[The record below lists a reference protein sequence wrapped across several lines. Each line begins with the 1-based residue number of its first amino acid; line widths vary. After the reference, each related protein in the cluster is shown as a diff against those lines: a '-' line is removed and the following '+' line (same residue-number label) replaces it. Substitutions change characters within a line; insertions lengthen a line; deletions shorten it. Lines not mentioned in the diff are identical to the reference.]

1 MPAVESPHGVY
12 RIQIEGMNMSHRGR
26 ALSIP
31 EKEMV
36 VNVKHYFDK
45 EKEFVLKN
53 QEIDVNNSALRTAL
67 ATNLSQVTVW
77 RIMAEYNSNHTFSSP
92 AKKGS
97 RPYAVNE
104 NVKTICQDIIRS
116 HNIRREHLS
125 LRLLVGILNDE
136 HGISVARETLRRCLY
151 QWHILHGFVQ
161 RHNALRERDYVVKA
175 RRAYLIKKKIL
186 NASGRPLVYL
196 DETYINKNH
205 SGTDTAWYCS
215 DWKNNPRLD
224 RSFGPYINKPAGKG
238 ERFIIL
244 NAITKDGWVNN
255 AQLVFQAHR
264 RTGDYHGAMN
274 ENNFLTWWST
284 QLLPNIPD
292 NAVIMM
298 DNAPYHNMF
307 LEDGVPPLSSKKV
320 VLQQWLH
327 ENHIIF
333 DSEFIRPQLIDLINQ
348 NRPPKVFKLDHMLN
362 MDPLYKDRNIEILR
376 TPQYHPE
383 LQPIEKCW
391 GVMKQYMAQH
401 CDFTLKGLRNNLE
414 TAWTKIT
421 SDTLKGI
428 LKKVTDWEEY
438 HFEQDSL
445 LDAVDDVYGW
455 VNCLD
460 DDPTES

>member
-1 MPAVESPHGVY
+1 
-12 RIQIEGMNMSHRGR
+12 
-26 ALSIP
+26 
-31 EKEMV
+31 MV
-36 VNVKHYFDK
+36 VRVKHYFDK
-45 EKEFVLKN
+45 EKELAL
-53 QEIDVNNSALRTAL
+53 QSQHLDVNNSALRTAW
-67 ATNLSQVTVW
+67 ATNLSPVTVW
-77 RIMAEYNSNHTFSSP
+77 RIMAEYNRNHTFAP
-92 AKKGS
+92 LAKKGS
-97 RPYAVNE
+97 RPYAVHE
-104 NVKTICQDIIRS
+104 NVKTICQDTIRS
-116 HNIRREHLS
+116 HNIRREHTS

-136 HGISVARETLRRCLY
+136 YSITVARETLRRCLY

-161 RHNALRERDYVVKA
+161 RYNALRERDYVVKA

-186 NASGRPLVYL
+186 NASGRTLVYL
-196 DETYINKNH
+196 DETFINKNH
-205 SGTDTAWYCS
+205 SGTDTSWYCS

-255 AQLVFQAHR
+255 AKLVFQAHR
-264 RTGDYHGAMN
+264 RTGDYHGSMD
-274 ENNFLTWWST
+274 ENNFLQWFTT

-292 NAVIMM
+292 GAVIIM

-327 ENHIIF
+327 ENNIF
-333 DSEFIRPQLIDLINQ
+333 FDNDFIRPQLIDLINQ
-348 NRPPKVFKLDHMLN
+348 NRPSSVLKLDHMLIS
-362 MDPLYKDRNIEILR
+362 DPLYKDRNIEILR

-414 TAWTKIT
+414 MAWTKIT
-421 SDTLKGI
+421 SDNLKGI
-428 LKKVTDWEEY
+428 LKKVADWEDY

-445 LDAVDDVYGW
+445 LDAVDDEYGR
-455 VNCLD
+455 VNYPD
-460 DDPTES
+460 DNPTGS

>member
-1 MPAVESPHGVY
+1 
-12 RIQIEGMNMSHRGR
+12 MSHRGR
-26 ALSIP
+26 ALSVP

-36 VNVKHYFDK
+36 VNVKQYFDK
-45 EKEFVLKN
+45 EKELVLKN
-53 QEIDVNNSALRTAL
+53 KKLDVNNSALCTAL
-67 ATNLSQVTVW
+67 ATHLSQITVW
-77 RIMAEYNSNHTFSSP
+77 RIMAEYNRNNTFSP
-92 AKKGS
+92 LAKKGS
-97 RPYAVNE
+97 RPYAVDE

-116 HNIRREHLS
+116 HNIYREHLS
-125 LRLLVGILNDE
+125 VRLLVGILRDE
-136 HGISVARETLRRCLY
+136 HRIVIARETLRRCLY

-175 RRAYLIKKKIL
+175 RRAYLIKKKIF
-186 NASGRPLVYL
+186 NASGRSLVYL
-196 DETYINKNH
+196 DETYMNKNH

-244 NAITKDGWVNN
+244 NAITKEGWVNN

-274 ENNFLTWWST
+274 ENNFLKWFIT

-292 NAVIMM
+292 NAVVIM

-307 LEDGVPPLSSKKV
+307 LEDGVPPLSSQKV
-320 VLQQWLH
+320 ILQQWLH
-327 ENHIIF
+327 DNHIFF
-333 DSEFIRPQLIDLINQ
+333 DNDFIRPQLIDLINQ
-348 NRPPKVFKLDHMLN
+348 NRPLKVFRLDHILK

-414 TAWTKIT
+414 TAWTKVT

-428 LKKVTDWEEY
+428 LKKVGDWEDY

-445 LDAVDDVYGW
+445 LDAVDDEYGRG
-455 VNCLD
+455 NCPD
-460 DDPTES
+460 DDSTES

>member
-1 MPAVESPHGVY
+1 
-12 RIQIEGMNMSHRGR
+12 MSHRGR
-26 ALSIP
+26 ALSIS
-31 EKEMV
+31 EKQMV
-36 VNVKHYFDK
+36 VHVKHYFDK
-45 EKEFVLKN
+45 EKELFLTNKKL
-53 QEIDVNNSALRTAL
+53 DVNNSAFRTAL

-77 RIMAEYNSNHTFSSP
+77 RIMAEYNSNDSFSLP

-97 RPYAVNE
+97 RTYAINE

-116 HNIRREHLS
+116 HNICRKHLS
-125 LRLLVGILNDE
+125 LRLLVGILHDE
-136 HGISVARETLRRCLY
+136 HEIVVARETLRRCLY

-161 RHNALRERDYVVKA
+161 RHTALRERDYVVKA
-175 RRAYLIKKKIL
+175 RRAYLIQKKIL
-186 NASGRPLVYL
+186 NESERTLVYL
-196 DETYINKNH
+196 DETFINKNH

-244 NAITKDGWVNN
+244 NAVTKDGWVNN
-255 AQLVFQAHR
+255 AQLVFQAQR
-264 RTGDYHGAMN
+264 RTGDYHGSMD
-274 ENNFLTWWST
+274 EDNFSKWFIT

-292 NAVIMM
+292 NAVIIM
-298 DNAPYHNMF
+298 DNAPYHNML
-307 LEDGVPPLSSKKV
+307 LEDGVPPLSSKKC

-327 ENHIIF
+327 ENNILFNEH
-333 DSEFIRPQLIDLINQ
+333 FIRAQLIDLINQ
-348 NRPPKVFKLDHMLN
+348 HRPVKICKLDHMLQTN
-362 MDPLYKDRNIEILR
+362 PLYKDRNIAILR

-401 CDFTLKGLRNNLE
+401 CDFTLTGLRKNLE

-428 LKKVTDWEEY
+428 MKKVAHWEDY

-445 LDAVDDVYGW
+445 LDAVDDEDGRI
-455 VNCLD
+455 NCSD
-460 DDPTES
+460 DDATGV

>member
-1 MPAVESPHGVY
+1 MESPHDVY
-12 RIQIEGMNMSHRGR
+12 RIQIEGMDMSHRGR

-36 VNVKHYFDK
+36 VRVKHYFDK
-45 EKEFVLKN
+45 EKEFVLQN
-53 QEIDVNNSALRTAL
+53 QELDVNNSVSRTAL

-77 RIMAEYNSNHTFSSP
+77 RIMAEYNRNHTFAP
-92 AKKGS
+92 LAKKGS

-104 NVKTICQDIIRS
+104 NVKTICQDTIRS
-116 HNIRREHLS
+116 HNIHREHIS
-125 LRLLVGILNDE
+125 SRLLVGILNDE
-136 HGISVARETLRRCLY
+136 YGVVVARETLRRCLY

-186 NASGRPLVYL
+186 NASGRTLVYL
-196 DETYINKNH
+196 DETFINKNH
-205 SGTDTAWYCS
+205 SGADVSWYCS

-255 AQLVFQAHR
+255 AKLVFQAHR
-264 RTGDYHGAMN
+264 RTGDYHGSMD
-274 ENNFLTWWST
+274 ENNFLKWFTT

-292 NAVIMM
+292 DAIIIM

-327 ENHIIF
+327 ENNIVFYH
-333 DSEFIRPQLIDLINQ
+333 DFIRPQLVDLINQ
-348 NRPPKVFKLDHMLN
+348 NRPSKVFKLDHILKV
-362 MDPLYKDRNIEILR
+362 DPLYKDRNIEILR

-421 SDTLKGI
+421 SDNLKGI
-428 LKKVTDWEEY
+428 LKKVADWENY

-445 LDAVDDVYGW
+445 LDAVDDEYGR
-455 VNCLD
+455 VNWPD
-460 DDPTES
+460 DNPIGS